1 LGSNDKKGG
10 VAEGKYAKIW
20 KNDGKVWKIMETS
33 GEIWEN
39 YGNILEHMEKME
51 TYWKI

>member
-1 LGSNDKKGG
+1 
-10 VAEGKYAKIW
+10 
-20 KNDGKVWKIMETS
+20 METS

-51 TYWKI
+51 TYGNILENMKT